1 MNVVGSALRILAGSL
16 LLAGLGACATADKWS
31 PAGGNRDA
39 GVVRLSYEYPEFHQP
54 EMSEAEAEK
63 LALSRCNA
71 WGYEQAEPIEGQ
83 IRQCSNMD
91 DGNCNLWTVTR
102 EFQCKG
108 GDRATF
114 ASRLSR

>member
-1 MNVVGSALRILAGSL
+1 MKHVGPALRILGCSL
-16 LLAGLGACATADKWS
+16 LFVGLGACATAEKWS
-31 PAGGNRDA
+31 AAGGNRDA
-39 GVVRLSYEYPEFHQP
+39 GVVRLSYDYPEFHQP
-54 EMSEAEAEK
+54 EMSEAEARK

-71 WGYEQAEPIEGQ
+71 WGYRHAEPIEGQ

-108 GDRATF
+108 GDGASVV
-114 ASRLSR
+114 SRLSR